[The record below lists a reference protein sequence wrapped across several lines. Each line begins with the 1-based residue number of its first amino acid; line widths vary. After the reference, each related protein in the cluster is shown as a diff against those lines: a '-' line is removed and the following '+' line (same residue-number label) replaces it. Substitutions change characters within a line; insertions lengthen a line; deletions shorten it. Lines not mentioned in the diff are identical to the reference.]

1 VPVLDFKHL
10 EKRDITYFHHFKFAC
25 SIGLK
30 MLVSS
35 VFFLIHGVVP
45 IIQMPPS
52 LNLKSMADH
61 LLEKNRGQE

>member
-1 VPVLDFKHL
+1 VSILDFKHL
-10 EKRDITYFHHFKFAC
+10 EKRDITYFHHLKFAV

-45 IIQMPPS
+45 IIQMPVG
-52 LNLKSMADH
+52 LNLKNMAKH
-61 LLEKNRGQE
+61 LLEMDRRQE